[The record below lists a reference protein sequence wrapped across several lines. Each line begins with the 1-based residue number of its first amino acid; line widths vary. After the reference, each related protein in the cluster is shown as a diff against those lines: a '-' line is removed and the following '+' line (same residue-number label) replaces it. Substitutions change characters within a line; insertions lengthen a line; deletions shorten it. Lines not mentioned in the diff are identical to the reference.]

1 MLVFTRNEG
10 QSFLIGDHI
19 EVHISGITNKQVK
32 VSINAPKQVKILRS
46 ELIAAVKNGNR
57 NERQPRK

>member
-1 MLVFTRNEG
+1 MLVITRNEG

-46 ELIAAVKNGNR
+46 ELIAAGKL
-57 NERQPRK
+57 NERQPRE

>member
-1 MLVFTRNEG
+1 MLVITRNEG

-19 EVHISGITNKQVK
+19 EVHISGITHKHVK

-46 ELIAAVKNGNR
+46 ELIATGKL
-57 NERQPRK
+57 NERQPRE